1 MKKSELVAAIYQGL
15 ENLIETN
22 QMIHDYWV
30 SELFTAEGDVITEM
44 WNGDTLDMIEKD
56 VMYQK
61 LM

>member
-22 QMIHDYWV
+22 QMLHDYWV
-30 SELFTAEGDVITEM
+30 SELFTDEGDVITEM

-56 VMYQK
+56 VMHQK
-61 LM
+61 LV

>member
-15 ENLIETN
+15 ENLIDGN

-44 WNGDTLDMIEKD
+44 WNGDTLAMIEKD

-61 LM
+61 LV

>member
-15 ENLIETN
+15 ENLIESN
-22 QMIHDYWV
+22 QMLHDFWV

-61 LM
+61 LV

>member
-15 ENLIETN
+15 ENLIESN
-22 QMIHDYWV
+22 QMLHDFWV
-30 SELFTAEGDVITEM
+30 SELFTDEGDVITEM

-61 LM
+61 LV